1 MYLVLVNSFYC
12 KIQRKGRNNILCT
25 RKQSI
30 QIALSFRTKRPTKRT
45 IAHFIG
51 IFLAGKKA
59 MKLIKFVSLH
69 EEIIVFG
76 EKR

>member
-1 MYLVLVNSFYC
+1 MNY
-12 KIQRKGRNNILCT
+12 IRCT
-25 RKQSI
+25 RIKNI

-45 IAHFIG
+45 IVHFIG
-51 IFLAGKKA
+51 IFLMGKSA
-59 MKLIKFVSLH
+59 AKLIKFVSLH